1 MRHCCVA
8 ALVST
13 ASCGEGDGA
22 DCRDEAAALRLRT
35 AAVALILA
43 ASAAGVAVPL
53 AGRERCL
60 GSTFPLIKAFSAG
73 VVLATGFVH
82 VLSNAEKALSD
93 PCIPDAP
100 WRRFPFAGF
109 VAMLAALGTLAA
121 DLVCTQFYE
130 RKLRRVQQVAD
141 DASEQHLPAALLLD
155 SVTTEA
161 RRLDGTTDDDMH
173 VAGTSAQGSTQT
185 SRHGHGEATRDARGH
200 VHGHGHGEEPS
211 LARRVVIAQV
221 TRS

>member
-1 MRHCCVA
+1 VA

-13 ASCGEGDGA
+13 ASCGEGNGA
-22 DCRDEAAALRLRT
+22 DCRDEAAALWLKT

-60 GSTFPLIKAFSAG
+60 GSTLPLIKAFSAG

-82 VLSNAEKALSD
+82 LLSDAEKALSD
-93 PCIPDAP
+93 PCLPDAP

-121 DLVCTQFYE
+121 DLICTQFYE
-130 RKLRRVQQVAD
+130 RKLRRVQQEA
-141 DASEQHLPAALLLD
+141 DASEQHQSAALLLD
-155 SVTTEA
+155 SVATEA
-161 RRLDGTTDDDMH
+161 RRLDGTDDGMH
-173 VAGTSAQGSTQT
+173 VAGTSAQGSTQRD
-185 SRHGHGEATRDARGH
+185 RHGHGEATRDARGH

-221 TRS
+221 SSSLTRS